1 VDRLNDLR
9 FALRS
14 LRRSPLFAI
23 TSVLT
28 LALGIALV
36 TAAFS
41 LVDSV
46 LIRPLPFA
54 RPDQIVTLAE
64 RNGQG
69 QITGVGYPN
78 FVDWQAQDANGAFA
92 GMAYARGRG
101 LVMQQPEGP
110 QSVLGAFVSAGF
122 FKVVQPDVMLG
133 RLFNP
138 GEEQQGE
145 HVAVLSY
152 SLWRGTF
159 GGDRGVLGKKLALSE
174 GSYTVIGVLRRGAD
188 YPQFAQMYLPLAA
201 VAATDK
207 VLSARGFHADS
218 RAVARLKPGMTMA
231 RSQTELSA
239 IAKRLAV
246 AYPAENADWPS
257 VSVLPLTVELIGSTG
272 ARLTVLAAAMA
283 LVLLIAWVNV
293 TNLALVRA
301 TSRTRELAIRTSLG
315 ASRRRIIRPVLAEQ
329 GIIGVAACVIGSIA
343 ATWVLGMVRSLGAGT
358 PGSAMVRIDGRALAF
373 AALTSLISVLVIG
386 TLPAMRAARVSLTEP
401 LKEGAGGAGR
411 SGRQQRARSA
421 LVVGEIAL
429 ALMLVIGAGL
439 LVRSFWRL
447 NNVDAGFNT
456 HNLVAIDLSPPGR
469 QYAEPAQTGAFYS
482 RLLDAVR
489 AVPGVDAVALTNHM
503 PLNGSALP
511 VSVQIAGRAPD
522 PEHDPQVLFR
532 TISPEY
538 IGTLGIPLRSGRNFA
553 PADLTSGTA
562 VLVNQRFAA
571 SYWPGAN
578 PIGRQVML
586 HKSAQGF
593 ADLGEPLPGI
603 VVGVIGDVRHYG
615 IQADP
620 VAEIYIPYL
629 RNPWGHM
636 VVVSRVRG
644 NPQAMI
650 PGLRRAILS
659 VDPATRV
666 DGGTFGGFAVMD
678 DVRDG
683 GSSAARFNMTLL
695 ASFSLCALL
704 LSAIGIYG
712 LMAYAVAQRTREM
725 GIRMALGARGSDV
738 RHLILASGMRL
749 ILLGVIVGLAGAVGL
764 TRLASSLLFGVSATD
779 PLTFGMMTLVLTAV
793 ALLACYLPARRASR
807 VDPVVALRSE

>member
-1 VDRLNDLR
+1 MNDLR

-14 LRRSPLFAI
+14 LRRSPLFTI

-46 LIRPLPFA
+46 LIRPLPFFQSG
-54 RPDQIVTLAE
+54 RIVTLSE
-64 RNGQG
+64 SNQQG
-69 QITGVGYPN
+69 QATGVGYPN
-78 FVDWQAQDANGAFA
+78 FVDWQAQDAHGAFA
-92 GMAYARGRG
+92 GMAYARGRAVS
-101 LVMQQPEGP
+101 LQQSDGP
-110 QSVLGAFVSAGF
+110 QTVLSAFVSTGF
-122 FKVVQPDVMLG
+122 FKVVQPEVLIG

-152 SLWRGTF
+152 TLWRGTF
-159 GGDRGVLGKKLALSE
+159 GGDRGVLGKTLALSE
-174 GSYTVIGVLRRGAD
+174 GSFTVIGVLQRGAD

-218 RAVARLKPGMTMA
+218 RAVARLKPGMTA
-231 RSQTELSA
+231 KRGETELTA

-246 AYPAENADWPS
+246 AYPADNLDWPA
-257 VSVLPLTVELIGSTG
+257 VRVLPVSAELIGPAG
-272 ARLTVLAAAMA
+272 PRLAVLAAAMA
-283 LVLLIAWVNV
+283 LVLLIGWVNV
-293 TNLALVRA
+293 TNLALVRS

-315 ASRRRIIRPVLAEQ
+315 ASRRRIIRQVLAEQ
-329 GIIGVAACVIGSIA
+329 VIIGVSACVIGSAA

-358 PGSAMVRIDGRALAF
+358 PGAATVSIDGRALAF
-373 AALTSLISVLVIG
+373 AAVVGIASALIVG
-386 TLPAMRAARVSLTEP
+386 ALPALRGARVSLTAS

-411 SGRQQRARSA
+411 SARQQLARSG

-439 LVRSFWRL
+439 LVKSFWRL
-447 NNVDAGFNT
+447 NNVDPGFNT
-456 HNLVAIDLSPPGR
+456 HQLVAIDLSPPGR
-469 QYAEPAQTGAFYS
+469 RYAEPVQAGLFYT
-482 RLLDAVR
+482 RVLQAVR
-489 AVPGVDAVALTNHM
+489 ASPGIQGAALTNHM

-511 VSVQIAGRAPD
+511 TSVQIAGRAPD
-522 PEHDPQVLFR
+522 PDHDPQVLFR

-538 IGTLGIPLRSGRNFA
+538 IGTLGIPVRQGRNFTA
-553 PADLTSGTA
+553 ADLTSGTA
-562 VLVNQRFAA
+562 ILVNEKFAKA
-571 SYWPGAN
+571 FWPGTD
-578 PIGRQVML
+578 PIGHQVML

-603 VVGVIGDVRHYG
+603 VVGVIGDVRHFG
-615 IQADP
+615 VQIDP
-620 VAEIYIPYL
+620 VAEIYIPYT
-629 RNPWGHM
+629 RNPWSHM
-636 VVVSRVRG
+636 VVVARVTG
-644 NPQAMI
+644 PPAAAI
-650 PGLRRAILS
+650 PVIRRAILGI
-659 VDPATRV
+659 DAATV
-666 DGGTFGGFAVMD
+666 VTGGALGGFAVMD

-683 GSSAARFNMTLL
+683 GTSSARFNMTLL
-695 ASFSLCALL
+695 GSFSLCALL

-738 RHLILASGMRL
+738 VQMMLASGARL
-749 ILLGVIVGLAGAVGL
+749 IVIGIVAGLAGAVAL
-764 TRLASSLLFGVSATD
+764 TRLAANLLFGVSATD
-779 PLTFGMMTLVLTAV
+779 PLTFGMMTLVLGAV

>member
-1 VDRLNDLR
+1 MDRVNDLR

-14 LRRSPLFAI
+14 LRRSPLFAM
-23 TSVLT
+23 TSILT

-46 LIRPLPFA
+46 LIRPLPFVQ
-54 RPDQIVTLAE
+54 PDRIVSLAE

-69 QITGVGYPN
+69 QATGVGYPN
-78 FVDWQAQDANGAFA
+78 FIDWQAQDANGAFA

-101 LVMQQPEGP
+101 VVVQQADGP

-122 FKVVQPDVMLG
+122 FKVVQPDVLLG

-145 HVAVLSY
+145 HVVVLSY
-152 SLWRGTF
+152 NLWRGTF
-159 GGDRGVLGKKLALSE
+159 AADRKILGRSLALSD
-174 GSYTVIGVLRRGAD
+174 GSYTVVGVLQRGAD

-218 RAVARLKPGMTMA
+218 RAVARLKPGMTTQ
-231 RSQTELSA
+231 RGETELTA

-246 AYPAENADWPS
+246 AYPADNADWPS
-257 VSVLPLTVELIGSTG
+257 VRVIPVTNELIGSTG
-272 ARLTVLAAAMA
+272 TRLAVLAAAMA
-283 LVLLIAWVNV
+283 LVLLIGWVNV
-293 TNLALVRA
+293 TNLALVRS

-315 ASRRRIIRPVLAEQ
+315 ASRRRIIRQILAEQ
-329 GIIGVAACVIGSIA
+329 VVIGAAACVIGSLA

-358 PGSAMVRIDGRALAF
+358 PGSATVSIDGRALAF
-373 AALTSLISVLVIG
+373 AALISVASALVVG
-386 TLPAMRAARVSLTEP
+386 ALPALRGARVNLTAS

-429 ALMLVIGAGL
+429 ALMLVISAGL
-439 LVRSFWRL
+439 LVKSFWRL
-447 NNVDAGFNT
+447 NNVDPGFNT
-456 HNLVAIDLSPPGR
+456 HQLVAIDLSPPGR
-469 QYAEPAQTGAFYS
+469 RYVEPVQTGLFYT
-482 RLLDAVR
+482 RVLEAVR
-489 AVPGVDAVALTNHM
+489 ASPGVQGAALTNHM

-511 VSVQIAGRAPD
+511 TSVQIAGRAPD

-538 IGTLGIPLRSGRNFA
+538 ISTLDIPLRRGRNFTA
-553 PADLTSGTA
+553 ADLTSGTA
-562 VLVNQRFAA
+562 ILVNEKFAQGF
-571 SYWPGAN
+571 WPGSD
-578 PIGRQVML
+578 PIGHQVML

-593 ADLGEPLPGI
+593 ADLGEQLPGI
-603 VVGVIGDVRHYG
+603 VVGVIGDVRHFG
-615 IQADP
+615 VQTDAF
-620 VAEIYIPYL
+620 AEIYIPYT

-636 VVVSRVRG
+636 VVVSRVKG
-644 NPQAMI
+644 LPTAAI
-650 PGLRRAILS
+650 PVLRRAILG
-659 VDPATRV
+659 VDPTTGV
-666 DGGTFGGFAVMD
+666 SGGTFGGFAVMD
-678 DVRDG
+678 DVREG
-683 GSSAARFNMTLL
+683 GTSGARFNMTLL
-695 ASFSLCALL
+695 GSFSLCALL

-725 GIRMALGARGSDV
+725 GG
-738 RHLILASGMRL
+738 IL
-749 ILLGVIVGLAGAVGL
+749 
-764 TRLASSLLFGVSATD
+764 
-779 PLTFGMMTLVLTAV
+779 
-793 ALLACYLPARRASR
+793 
-807 VDPVVALRSE
+807 